1 MTDKEYMP
9 LIEEEYLM
17 KLSRAQFFI
26 ALVCAILG
34 LMLAYQFKN
43 AKNATMFTNTRQI
56 ENLQKQL
63 EDAQK
68 QKEELEKNIAELDK
82 KIQEYEEN
90 AAQGSSIA
98 ESLKKQL
105 DNARIFAGLT
115 KVEGPGVIVTLSPQK
130 SNIDGNAN
138 VPVDAYSLHMV
149 INELN
154 ACGAEAIMINGQR
167 LVSSTQIRDVGS
179 DMYFNVS
186 INGVKFSSLENFDIK
201 AIGDP
206 DALESGLKLV
216 DGVRDM
222 LINSGIGVDIKKSD
236 KVTIFKSQKVAEFK
250 FAKPAKEGE

>member
-1 MTDKEYMP
+1 
-9 LIEEEYLM
+9 M
-17 KLSRAQFFI
+17 KLSRAQLFI
-26 ALVCAILG
+26 ALVCVILG
-34 LMLAYQFKN
+34 FMLAYQFKN
-43 AKNATMFTNTRQI
+43 AKNITTIANTRQI

-82 KIQEYEEN
+82 KIQGYEEN

-98 ESLKKQL
+98 ESLKKEL
-105 DNARIFAGLT
+105 DNARMFAGLT
-115 KVEGPGVIVTLSPQK
+115 KVEGPGVTVTLSPQK
-130 SNIDGNAN
+130 SNIENNVN
-138 VPVDAYSLHMV
+138 VPVDAYSLQMV

-154 ACGAEAIMINGQR
+154 ACGAEAIMINNQR

-186 INGVKFSSLENFDIK
+186 INGIKFSSLDNFDIK

-216 DGVRDM
+216 DGVQQTLVD
-222 LINSGIGVDIKKSD
+222 SGLGVDIKKSD
-236 KVTIFKSQKVAEFK
+236 KVTILKSQKVSEFN
-250 FAKPAKEGE
+250 FARPAKEGE